1 MEEKKFNVYFN
12 DEVNC
17 PVVVFSADTLKE
29 CKDWI
34 KDELKCKTPVNDE
47 YPCTDDVMY
56 SSRTF
61 YYEVYEGDIIVE
73 VDGEPVFNNCCYYS
87 NYYYTD

>member
-17 PVVVFSADTLKE
+17 PAVVFSADTLKE

-34 KDELKCKTPVNDE
+34 KDELKGKTPVNDE

-73 VDGEPVFNNCCYYS
+73 VDGEHVFNDCCYYS